1 MILDEIL
8 AHKLTELE
16 AARMRCPIAD
26 LKAACADA
34 PAPRDFAG
42 ALRSPHGR
50 VGLISE
56 IKKASPSV
64 GLIAPSFDPISM
76 ARLYEDAGADCL
88 SVLTDA
94 RYFQGCLEDMQAARR
109 AVKVPVLRKDFVI
122 DEYQIYEAR
131 AASADCILL
140 IVAAL
145 TASQVSDLHA
155 LATALG
161 LAALVETHTQDE
173 MDIALKSG
181 ATLIGINSRNLKTFV
196 TDLSIVEQVAPSVP
210 KHVTLVAESG
220 IKTGADVDRLMAAG
234 ARAILVG
241 ETLMRTGNVA
251 ASISELAGRR

>member
-76 ARLYEDAGADCL
+76 ARLYEDAG
-88 SVLTDA
+88 A